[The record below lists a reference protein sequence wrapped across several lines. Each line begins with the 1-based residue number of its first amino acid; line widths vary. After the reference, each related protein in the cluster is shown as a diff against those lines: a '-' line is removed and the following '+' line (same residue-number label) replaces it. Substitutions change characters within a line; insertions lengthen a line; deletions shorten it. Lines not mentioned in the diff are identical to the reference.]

1 VAGQG
6 FADQGAQYTE
16 WARTQLPVKWSAW
29 PKELATWED
38 DELIKKRFPTALAWG
53 QAESQGGEN
62 VNEQM
67 DMQINNRSRWVRK
80 PNVLVA
86 GPE

>member
-1 VAGQG
+1 MLNTPDG
-6 FADQGAQYTE
+6 
-16 WARTQLPVKWSAW
+16 ARTQLLVKWSAW
-29 PKELATWED
+29 PEELATWED
-38 DELIKKRFPTALAWG
+38 DELIKKRFPTAFAWG

-67 DMQINNRSRWVRK
+67 DMQINNRSHRERK

-86 GPE
+86 RPE